1 MIRLVKYSDID
12 FAKYNDC
19 LMNAAQYKC
28 YAERTYLDITAKK
41 KWDLLVYND
50 YDAVMPLPYIKKMGI
65 KFIVNPKLCQQL
77 GIFSNSDSLEIND
90 QFLEFLQ
97 KKFRI
102 WYYAFNESNRFTT
115 NLKKRKNYLIPPDRY
130 ETVRAKYSPKRKR
143 KLRLDEDVLQNSSI
157 VEIDDFRQAQSF
169 IELNMVGLGKQRDLK
184 EYLRIFEAFYKQ
196 GYLKFYG
203 FIYQSELINLIAIHY
218 SAKSATLL
226 GTFNNRNFVKL
237 SGASVLID
245 YIIKQTIENR
255 IFDFEGSEIPSV
267 EEFFRGFRPELKEYS
282 VLSYTKKEVF
292 KTLFR
297 F

>member
-1 MIRLVKYSDID
+1 MIKRLNYQEID
-12 FAKYNDC
+12 FEKYQTC
-19 LMNAAQYKC
+19 LSNSAQYK
-28 YAERTYLDITAKK
+28 YSAEKQFLDITSDK

-50 YDAVMPLPYIKKMGI
+50 YEAVMPVPYIKKMGL
-65 KFIVNPKLCQQL
+65 KLAVNPKLCQQL
-77 GIFSNSDSLEIND
+77 GIFSSCDSTNLNDLFLEI
-90 QFLEFLQ
+90 FV
-97 KKFRI
+97 KKYNI

-157 VEIDDFRQAQSF
+157 VEIDDFGQAQSF

-184 EYLRIFEAFYKQ
+184 EYLRIFEALYKQ

-292 KTLFR
+292 KTFFR

>member
-90 QFLEFLQ
+90 QFLEFLE

-102 WYYAFNESNRFTT
+102 WYYAFNDKNSFSRS
-115 NLKKRKNYLIPPDRY
+115 LVQRKNFLIPKDLYANIYKR
-130 ETVRAKYSPKRKR
+130 YSPKRKR
-143 KLRLDEDVLQNSSI
+143 KLRLDQEVAENALVIED
-157 VEIDDFRQAQSF
+157 IDFSDAASF
-169 IELNMVGLGKQRDLK
+169 VKENMLGVDKQKDLT
-184 EYLRIFEAFYKQ
+184 EFLRIFEEFHRIDS
-196 GYLKFYG
+196 LKFYG
-203 FIYQSELINLIAIHY
+203 FRYHSKLVNLIAVHL
-218 SAKSATLL
+218 SGSSATLL
-226 GTFNNRNFVKL
+226 GTFNDKNFVKL

-245 YIIKQTIENR
+245 QAIKNYAENR
-255 IFDFEGSEIPSV
+255 IFDFEGSEIPAV
-267 EEFFRGFRPELKEYS
+267 EEFFRGFRPQLHPYPVIQNSRKDL
-282 VLSYTKKEVF
+282 VIN
-292 KTLFR
+292 LFR
-297 F
+297 K

>member
-292 KTLFR
+292 KTFFR